1 MIIFFLPS
9 NYIFK
14 SLSKWTLVGF
24 CPTFRLFRLSCAYH
38 RPNQT
43 HVLNPEFPVD
53 PTGFAV
59 PSSQDQDTCA
69 CFQRS
74 DGMGWL
80 IGWEEKLKG
89 LLMEQIR
96 VTTWMGS
103 LSYCVQGFT
112 GFLNHQLYWAM
123 VEGSC
128 ERICSK
134 KGQFWKIF
142 QTVSLE
148 GLTSMHFDVAW
159 ESWLDSCGEVWRFG
173 HLATELPTNMS
184 LKLPWS
190 WPLSATTMVDQV
202 LLNTC
207 KVYDHTRKHTWDL
220 KTDPQK
226 TRFLFDIMIFRVN
239 IRFEACTIVYF
250 QNDSPSEDG
259 LTAITLMS
267 RSPHWRDVC

>member
-9 NYIFK
+9 NYFFK
-14 SLSKWTLVGF
+14 LLSKWTLVGF

-159 ESWLDSCGEVWRFG
+159 ESWLGQLWRSMAFRTSG
-173 HLATELPTNMS
+173 HRTTHQHEPQASMILASLCNNHGGSSPFEHLQGLRSHPKTYMGPENRSTEN
-184 LKLPWS
+184 
-190 WPLSATTMVDQV
+190 
-202 LLNTC
+202 
-207 KVYDHTRKHTWDL
+207 
-220 KTDPQK
+220 
-226 TRFLFDIMIFRVN
+226 
-239 IRFEACTIVYF
+239 
-250 QNDSPSEDG
+250 
-259 LTAITLMS
+259 
-267 RSPHWRDVC
+267 

>member
-1 MIIFFLPS
+1 
-9 NYIFK
+9 
-14 SLSKWTLVGF
+14 
-24 CPTFRLFRLSCAYH
+24 
-38 RPNQT
+38 
-43 HVLNPEFPVD
+43 
-53 PTGFAV
+53 
-59 PSSQDQDTCA
+59 
-69 CFQRS
+69 
-74 DGMGWL
+74 
-80 IGWEEKLKG
+80 
-89 LLMEQIR
+89 
-96 VTTWMGS
+96 MGS
-103 LSYCVQGFT
+103 FSYYVQGFT

-134 KGQFWKIF
+134 TILENLSDNYIYIY
-142 QTVSLE
+142 SLE

-159 ESWLDSCGEVWRFG
+159 ESWLDSCGEVRRFR

-226 TRFLFDIMIFRVN
+226 TRFLFDIMIFKVQYSIWSVYHSIFSKRLP
-239 IRFEACTIVYF
+239 IRGWNDGHHSHVQVTTLARCVLACLWLGTKY
-250 QNDSPSEDG
+250 PK
-259 LTAITLMS
+259 
-267 RSPHWRDVC
+267 R

>member
-1 MIIFFLPS
+1 MFLQD
-9 NYIFK
+9 F
-14 SLSKWTLVGF
+14 WTI
-24 CPTFRLFRLSCAYH
+24 
-38 RPNQT
+38 N
-43 HVLNPEFPVD
+43 
-53 PTGFAV
+53 
-59 PSSQDQDTCA
+59 
-69 CFQRS
+69 CF
-74 DGMGWL
+74 
-80 IGWEEKLKG
+80 
-89 LLMEQIR
+89 
-96 VTTWMGS
+96 
-103 LSYCVQGFT
+103 
-112 GFLNHQLYWAM
+112 WAM

-128 ERICSK
+128 ERICSKK

-159 ESWLDSCGEVWRFG
+159 ESWLDSCGEVRRFR

-207 KVYDHTRKHTWDL
+207 KDYDHTRKHTWDL

-239 IRFEACTIVYF
+239 IRFEACTIAYF
-250 QNDSPSEDG
+250 QNDSPAEDG
-259 LTAITLMS
+259 MTAITLMS